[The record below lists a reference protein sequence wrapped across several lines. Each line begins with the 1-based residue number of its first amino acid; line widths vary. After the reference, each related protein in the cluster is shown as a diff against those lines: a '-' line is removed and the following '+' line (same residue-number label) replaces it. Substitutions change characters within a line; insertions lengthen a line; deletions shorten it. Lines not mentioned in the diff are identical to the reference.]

1 MIKAAEGGV
10 HHENEANKEVE
21 KSVLR

>member
-10 HHENEANKEVE
+10 HHENEPNKEVE

>member
-10 HHENEANKEVE
+10 HHENEANKEVQ